1 MTLGMEVCL
10 NPGDFVFDGDPA
22 PSQKGGGTPPQFS
35 AHVYCGQT
43 AVWIKVALGM
53 EVGLGPGHIVLDG
66 DTAPFPK
73 KDRTPQFWPMSI
85 VAKRLDG
92 LRRHLVRK

>member
-1 MTLGMEVCL
+1 
-10 NPGDFVFDGDPA
+10 
-22 PSQKGGGTPPQFS
+22 
-35 AHVYCGQT
+35 
-43 AVWIKVALGM
+43 M

-66 DTAPFPK
+66 DTAPL
-73 KDRTPQFWPMSI
+73 PQKGAEPLIFWPMYI